1 MTNLHDAIIELEFKC
16 DQKVNSM
23 LLPIVQARQVEEL
36 IDKIVLS
43 ARGRKSQRTDGL
55 LLDSP
60 KPVASRV
67 LE

>member
-43 ARGRKSQRTDGL
+43 ARGRKR
-55 LLDSP
+55 
-60 KPVASRV
+60 
-67 LE
+67 